1 MDSFI
6 SKFFRQSSHYALGE
20 LLIFAAGFISFPIL
34 TRALTLS
41 DYGVMSVYSATLW
54 IFMAFSRA
62 GLSEASVRFFPEYG
76 SKDDP
81 VRRATFFSSLFTGTV
96 GIVIP
101 LVLVILLFGE
111 KLFTLLFDKPMP
123 YLHLLLAGQI
133 LANTL
138 YTRTQS
144 FWRAEQRSRDYTLA
158 LVISRYFILLISLA
172 FLFFV
177 SKTLISFFVGTL
189 IAELLIALFLVI
201 LFFREAKPSLKL
213 FSGPLFRECLQFGLP
228 LVGYE
233 LGYLALKSADRYI
246 LQFMLGAE
254 SVGIFSVAS
263 NMAHYTKELICVP
276 LLFALMPIYLQI
288 WHEKGKEETIKF
300 VSLVANYA
308 VLLVLPIFF
317 CFVLLRH
324 ELITILA
331 SDKYAPAAQLLPW
344 IVAGTMISSLLA
356 IYGAGLYIA
365 KKTRTISLYVVASVG
380 VDIALNFIL
389 IHYFGMLGSCYAHL
403 IVYSLLACAIYYSA
417 AKTLPLRIQPKT
429 IGVAILA
436 SAAMLGTGY
445 LYPDIHGFVGLVFK
459 AVVCCGIYGLMVF
472 GTHRQIREPLVA
484 LAAARLSRLKIKATQ
499 AD

>member
-111 KLFTLLFDKPMP
+111 RLFTLLFDKPMP

-201 LFFREAKPSLKL
+201 LFFRKPSPLSSSSPVRS
-213 FSGPLFRECLQFGLP
+213 SGNACSSGFLWWVMNSAIWRSSPPTGTSCSSCWAPNPSASFRSP
-228 LVGYE
+228 
-233 LGYLALKSADRYI
+233 
-246 LQFMLGAE
+246 
-254 SVGIFSVAS
+254 
-263 NMAHYTKELICVP
+263 
-276 LLFALMPIYLQI
+276 PI
-288 WHEKGKEETIKF
+288 W
-300 VSLVANYA
+300 
-308 VLLVLPIFF
+308 
-317 CFVLLRH
+317 
-324 ELITILA
+324 
-331 SDKYAPAAQLLPW
+331 
-344 IVAGTMISSLLA
+344 
-356 IYGAGLYIA
+356 
-365 KKTRTISLYVVASVG
+365 
-380 VDIALNFIL
+380 
-389 IHYFGMLGSCYAHL
+389 
-403 IVYSLLACAIYYSA
+403 
-417 AKTLPLRIQPKT
+417 RIIQR
-429 IGVAILA
+429 
-436 SAAMLGTGY
+436 S
-445 LYPDIHGFVGLVFK
+445 
-459 AVVCCGIYGLMVF
+459 
-472 GTHRQIREPLVA
+472 
-484 LAAARLSRLKIKATQ
+484 
-499 AD
+499 